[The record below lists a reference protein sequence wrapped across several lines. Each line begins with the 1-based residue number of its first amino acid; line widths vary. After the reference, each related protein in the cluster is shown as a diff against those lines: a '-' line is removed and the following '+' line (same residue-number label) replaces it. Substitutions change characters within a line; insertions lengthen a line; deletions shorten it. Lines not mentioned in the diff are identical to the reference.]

1 LKGAWSV
8 GGIKLAKD
16 ISTVSTV
23 RWLKGW
29 PPCLAR
35 TGARMVTPNL
45 DHCSS
50 GWVRFEA
57 DGTITFTQ
65 LRKGKSS
72 LWRNPMRQFCKRQGG
87 RKNKQRYQKV

>member
-8 GGIKLAKD
+8 GGKKLAKD

-57 DGTITFTQ
+57 NGTITFTQ

-72 LWRNPMRQFCKRQGG
+72 L
-87 RKNKQRYQKV
+87 